1 LIKWL
6 QLKWV
11 SYGGVVNSFEEF
23 EPEYASD
30 LKKTRND
37 KVWCAGPV
45 SLRNKNH
52 IDMAQRGLI

>member
-30 LKKTRND
+30 LKKTRNG